1 MMIMVSGPAKKYH
14 GRKHMGWLLNPRAGA
29 SIQTIVQSGMLWAC
43 DNDCFKQLH
52 RAAYLR
58 MLCRVAGQPRLQWV
72 VVPDV
77 VADARATLARFR
89 LWLPVLRYYGI
100 PAAFVAQDGQE
111 DLPVPWGDIAC
122 LFMGGS
128 TQWKLSPHAARL
140 IQEAHDRGKWVHV
153 GRVSTLGRI
162 SHFDSLP
169 VDSIDTTAVSRAPK
183 HLRWMLERLD
193 YQQRGFLHAA

>member
-89 LWLPVLRYYGI
+89 LWLPVLRYYGF
-100 PAAFVAQDGQE
+100 AGTV
-111 DLPVPWGDIAC
+111 
-122 LFMGGS
+122 GGHRVS
-128 TQWKLSPHAARL
+128 LHGRLNTVEALAARGT
-140 IQEAHDRGKWVHV
+140 AHPRGARS
-153 GRVSTLGRI
+153 G
-162 SHFDSLP
+162 
-169 VDSIDTTAVSRAPK
+169 
-183 HLRWMLERLD
+183 
-193 YQQRGFLHAA
+193 